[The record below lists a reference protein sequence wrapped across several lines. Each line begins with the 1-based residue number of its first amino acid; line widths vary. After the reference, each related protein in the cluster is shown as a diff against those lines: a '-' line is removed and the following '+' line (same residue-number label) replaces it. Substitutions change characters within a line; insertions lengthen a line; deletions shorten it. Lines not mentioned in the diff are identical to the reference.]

1 MKAFK
6 KAALA
11 AAVAALPMTGFAM
24 EALQDEALS
33 EVTGQDGITITL
45 GSTGAFDIFVGDA
58 DGDVQNTPARLTGA
72 AGGIYIEGFDT
83 GTGNTVIE
91 IDSDVDTIQAAITLG
106 GGTIQLGNIHAAA
119 DENANSGGALTA
131 ATPLI
136 SMGSLTHTGIT
147 INVQL
152 GAQDQGNFAQFT
164 GTVSGGITLNNFAIN
179 DTVNGG
185 SISMNV
191 QVDDAGAGTDLTLAG
206 ALNVDANGLQLT
218 GLPNV
223 DVVLGAL
230 DVGGAAAIGDVHII
244 GLTTPNITIAGH

>member
-45 GSTGAFDIFVGDA
+45 GSTGAFDIFIGDA

-72 AGGIYIEGFDT
+72 AGGIYISGFDT
-83 GTGNTVIE
+83 GTGSTVIE
-91 IDSDVDTIQAAITLG
+91 IDADVDTIQAGITLG
-106 GGTIQLGNIHAAA
+106 AGTIDLGAISPS
-119 DENANSGGALTA
+119 DGSGPGTTVLD
-131 ATPLI
+131 
-136 SMGSLTHTGIT
+136 MGTLTHSGIT

-152 GAQDQGNFAQFT
+152 GAEDQGHFAVLT
-164 GTVSGGITLNNFAIN
+164 GTVTGGINLNNFSIN
-179 DTVNGG
+179 DTNSTGA
-185 SISMNV
+185 ISMDLLVN
-191 QVDDAGAGTDLTLAG
+191 DAGAGTDLTLSGNVNVTAG
-206 ALNVDANGLQLT
+206 GITIENLPSVDVSLNNLNVGGT
-218 GLPNV
+218 G
-223 DVVLGAL
+223 D
-230 DVGGAAAIGDVHII
+230 IGDVSII